1 MPLTYDESAD
11 QARISRLFGPA
22 PKVRAAD
29 PGRVSIADIREEV
42 CAELGVSMLDLK
54 SGRQDRKTVSARHM
68 VIALA
73 RDITHL
79 SLGQIGRF
87 VSRDHTTVLNSLA
100 RAAEKMLNDPEWAAA
115 RTRIA
120 RRLTE

>member
-1 MPLTYDESAD
+1 MLVLDVIDTE
-11 QARISRLFGPA
+11 ARISRLFGPA

-29 PGRVSIADIREEV
+29 PGRVSIADIRAEV

-54 SGRQDRKTVSARHM
+54 SGRQDRRTVSARHM

-87 VSRDHTTVLNSLA
+87 VSRDHTTIMNSLS
-100 RAAEKMLNDPEWAAA
+100 RAGQRTLADPEWAATK
-115 RTRIA
+115 TRIA